1 MTTRTEN
8 DVTTYSSSIQYTYS
22 SIQYTYKLF
31 SYMKIIATKKRFF
44 SVYGEGLTPISRLVM
59 FCGKLRLNLGLNP
72 ETSSIHCLLYID
84 PRLNKLYI
92 A

>member
-1 MTTRTEN
+1 
-8 DVTTYSSSIQYTYS
+8 
-22 SIQYTYKLF
+22 
-31 SYMKIIATKKRFF
+31 MKIIATKKNIFLCARGRVNSNFPF
-44 SVYGEGLTPISRLVM
+44 SLLM

-72 ETSSIHCLLYID
+72 EISSIHCLLYID